1 MSRRPA
7 AGSIDRMS
15 RSDIDD
21 TVRDMWSTRPHRR
34 KDDRKIAGVAAAI
47 GRRYRIDPVLVR
59 VAFVVTTVF
68 GGVGIMLYLLG
79 WLFLPQEGDEVSAAE
94 ALIGH
99 GRSSMSKPLTI
110 VLAIALIPASSGL
123 FTANMSALFSAA
135 AVAAAV
141 FLLHRHRATVGEP
154 GTGAAVTAPVG
165 FTADPAMAAG
175 QAGGPQAGTT
185 ATGTAGGP
193 GTPGGA
199 GTAGAPGGTTPPAW
213 DPLGVAPFA
222 WDLPEP
228 TPAGPPPAPEPKRRR
243 SAVTPVTLA
252 LALIVAG
259 TGAIV
264 AMTNSAVGA
273 AEVLAATLAV
283 VGAGL
288 VVGSFARGGR
298 GLIAVAIPL
307 AVATYVTSVV
317 PFDRFGPQDGF
328 GDRTWRASTVT
339 DVQREY
345 RLSAGDATLDLS
357 QLRLSDTDVVTTT
370 VQLGVGDL
378 KVVLPPDADVDVRCE
393 ATGVGDLKC
402 LGDERDG
409 RHPIVAKSDPGSDG
423 PGGGKIVLN
432 ATVGAGDVKVT
443 RDE

>member
-1 MSRRPA
+1 VP
-7 AGSIDRMS
+7 
-15 RSDIDD
+15 
-21 TVRDMWSTRPHRR
+21 
-34 KDDRKIAGVAAAI
+34 
-47 GRRYRIDPVLVR
+47 
-59 VAFVVTTVF
+59 
-68 GGVGIMLYLLG
+68 
-79 WLFLPQEGDEVSAAE
+79 
-94 ALIGH
+94 
-99 GRSSMSKPLTI
+99 
-110 VLAIALIPASSGL
+110 
-123 FTANMSALFSAA
+123 
-135 AVAAAV
+135 
-141 FLLHRHRATVGEP
+141 
-154 GTGAAVTAPVG
+154 
-165 FTADPAMAAG
+165 
-175 QAGGPQAGTT
+175 
-185 ATGTAGGP
+185 GGP

-199 GTAGAPGGTTPPAW
+199 GAAGGPGGTAPPAW

-259 TGAIV
+259 AGAIV

-317 PFDRFGPQDGF
+317 PFDRFGPQHGV
-328 GDRTWRASTVT
+328 GDRTWRASTVAE
-339 DVQREY
+339 VQREY

-402 LGDERDG
+402 LGDEQDG
-409 RHPIVAKSDPGSDG
+409 RHPIVQKSDNGSDG
-423 PGGGKIVLN
+423 EGGGRIVLN